1 MTRTVHI
8 RFVVCRH
15 HLYTKP
21 KGDKSIELSEVGP
34 RFELRLYQIRL
45 GPMDS
50 ETAEVEWAI
59 RPYMRSGKKQRMAS

>member
-1 MTRTVHI
+1 M
-8 RFVVCRH
+8 
-15 HLYTKP
+15 
-21 KGDKSIELSEVGP
+21 SEVGP